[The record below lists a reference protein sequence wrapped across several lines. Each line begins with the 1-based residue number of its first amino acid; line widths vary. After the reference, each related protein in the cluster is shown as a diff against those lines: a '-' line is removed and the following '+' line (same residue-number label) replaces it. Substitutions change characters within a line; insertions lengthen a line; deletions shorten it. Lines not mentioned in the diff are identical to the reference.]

1 MLFRNT
7 HRHGRGHTHGHDR
20 HGERDDE
27 RRFARGGDWLG
38 REGGGRHGRHGGHT
52 GHRIGRFLE
61 HGDLRFVILDL
72 IAAKPRHGYEIIKA
86 IEEQVAG
93 AYSPS
98 PGVVYPTLTM
108 LEELGYAS
116 VVEEAG
122 RKQYTLTP
130 AGQAFLDENRPALQ
144 AIQGRIAAFGA
155 MNADGPPAAVVRAME
170 NLKLALRLRLSR
182 GALNDEQVRQMAAA
196 LDAAAVS
203 VEQI

>member
-1 MLFRNT
+1 MHFRNS
-7 HRHGRGHTHGHDR
+7 HRGHGHDK
-20 HGERDDE
+20 HEARDDE
-27 RRFARGGDWLG
+27 RRFARGDHWLG
-38 REGGGRHGRHGGHT
+38 REGGRHGRHGGHP

-86 IEEQVAG
+86 IEDQVAG

-108 LEELGYAS
+108 LEELGYTS
-116 VVEEAG
+116 VQEEAG

-130 AGQAFLDENRPALQ
+130 AGQAFLDENRAALQ
-144 AIQGRIAAFGA
+144 AILGRIAAFGA

-182 GALNDEQVRQMAAA
+182 GPLNEEQIRQMAAV

>member
-1 MLFRNT
+1 MHFRKS
-7 HRHGRGHTHGHDR
+7 HRHGHGHDKHETR
-20 HGERDDE
+20 EGARDDE
-27 RRFARGGDWLG
+27 RRFARGEHWLG
-38 REGGGRHGRHGGHT
+38 REGGRHGRHGGHP

-108 LEELGYAS
+108 LEEQGYAS
-116 VVEEAG
+116 VVEESG
-122 RKQYTLTP
+122 RKQYTVTP
-130 AGQAFLDENRPALQ
+130 AGKAFLEENRVALQ
-144 AIQGRIAAFGA
+144 AIQARIAAFGA

-182 GALNDEQVRQMAAA
+182 GPLNEEQVRQLAAV

-203 VEQI
+203 AEQI

>member
-1 MLFRNT
+1 MLFKHT
-7 HRHGRGHTHGHDR
+7 HRHGRGHGR
-20 HGERDDE
+20 HAERDDD
-27 RRFARGGDWLG
+27 RRFARGEDWLG
-38 REGGGRHGRHGGHT
+38 REGGRQGRHGGS
-52 GHRIGRFLE
+52 RIGRFLE

-86 IEEQVAG
+86 IEDQVAG

-116 VVEEAG
+116 VVEEGG

-130 AGQAFLDENRPALQ
+130 AGQAFLDENRTALQ

-155 MNADGPPAAVVRAME
+155 MNADGPPASVMRAMQ

-182 GALNDEQVRQMAAA
+182 GGLNDEQVRQMAAA

>member
-1 MLFRNT
+1 MQFR
-7 HRHGRGHTHGHDR
+7 HSRHGHGHGHSHGQSER
-20 HGERDDE
+20 GERDGE
-27 RRFARGGDWLG
+27 RRFARGEDWLG
-38 REGGGRHGRHGGHT
+38 GRERGRSGRHGGP
-52 GHRIGRFLE
+52 GHRIGRMLE

-86 IEEQVAG
+86 IEDQVSG

-116 VVEEAG
+116 VVEENG

-144 AIQGRIAAFGA
+144 AILERIAAFGA
-155 MNADGPPAAVVRAME
+155 MNADGPPAAIVRAME

-182 GALNDEQVRQMAAA
+182 GGLAEEQIRQMAAA
-196 LDAAAVS
+196 LDAAALS
-203 VEQI
+203 VEQV